1 VRHHAQ
7 LDQGNSYK
15 GKHLIGGWPHYHNVE
30 KQGSTQADMLLER
43 KLRVLHPD
51 QQAIGKEKVYAMCTH
66 TYTQIHT
73 NTDAHIHIYAGM
85 HQKLQ

>member
-1 VRHHAQ
+1 M
-7 LDQGNSYK
+7 
-15 GKHLIGGWPHYHNVE
+15 VE
-30 KQGSTQADMLLER
+30 VAKPCCFLVLQHGPQVQ
-43 KLRVLHPD
+43 LRVLHPD